1 MQQLSGLDAA
11 FLYLE
16 TPSNQFQMGG
26 VLVFDPSTMKEG
38 YSFERMRDFMKS
50 RLPLSPAFT
59 RKLARMPLH
68 VAHPVWVEDADFDL
82 DAHIHRIGIP
92 APGGRAELA
101 ELAGQIAGWPLDTTR
116 PLWEMWFVEGLADG
130 HVGLIA
136 KMHHSTIDG
145 VSGANLMMH
154 LFDLEPDPA
163 PVEIPE
169 RQPEE
174 VPGDIQL
181 LAYGLWSRLRRPLLL
196 PNALFNTARAAVE
209 MVSRRV
215 RPDGEV
221 MATPF
226 TAPPTPFNATI
237 TPHRRVALT
246 SVGLEQVRAVKDA
259 FGTTVND
266 VILAVCGGA
275 VRRWLID
282 HAALPEKPLVAGV
295 PVSVRG
301 EADAASFGN
310 LISAMFVA
318 LATDV
323 EDPVERL
330 MRIHESTK
338 DAKEE
343 FKAVGADTLTNWAEF
358 AGPRSL
364 GLAMRLYSRMQLADR
379 MPPPLNFLI
388 SNVPGPPI
396 PLYLAGGRLVS
407 LSPLGPILDGMGL
420 NVTVLSYLD
429 SVGFGFVSCRELVP
443 DLDVLAAHIPEALD
457 DLSRRA
463 KQKAAAKPSSA
474 PTGRGRPRRSG

>member
-1 MQQLSGLDAA
+1 MERLSGLDAA

-16 TPSNQFQMGG
+16 TPSSQLQMSG
-26 VLVFDPSTMKEG
+26 VLVFDPSTMKDG

-50 RLPLSPAFT
+50 RLPLNPAFT
-59 RKLARMPLH
+59 RKLADVPLR
-68 VAHPVWVEDADFDL
+68 VAHPVWVEDPDFDL

-92 APGGRAELA
+92 APGGASELA
-101 ELAGQIAGWPLDTTR
+101 DLAGQIAGWPLDRTR

-130 HVGLIA
+130 CVGLIA

-169 RQPEE
+169 RTPDRIPTDLE
-174 VPGDIQL
+174 L
-181 LAYGLWSRLRRPLLL
+181 LGYGLMSRLRRPLLL
-196 PNALFNTARAAVE
+196 PGAVVSTARAAVE
-209 MVSRRV
+209 MVGRRL
-215 RPDGEV
+215 RPEREA

-226 TAPPTPFNATI
+226 TAPPTPFNGTI

-246 SVGLEQVRAVKDA
+246 SVGLGEVRAVKDT

-266 VILAVCGGA
+266 VVLAVCGGA

-282 HAALPEKPLVAGV
+282 HAALPERPLIAGV

-301 EADAASFGN
+301 EEDAASFGN

-358 AGPRSL
+358 VGPRSL
-364 GLAMRLYSRMQLADR
+364 GLAMRLYSGMQLADR

-407 LSPLGPILDGMGL
+407 LFPLGPILEGMGL
-420 NVTVLSYLD
+420 NVTVLSYMD

-443 DLDVLAAHIPEALD
+443 DLATLASYVPEALD
-457 DLSRRA
+457 DLTRRA
-463 KQKAAAKPSSA
+463 KEKRPAGPRSG
-474 PTGRGRPRRSG
+474 PTRKGRGLKTG